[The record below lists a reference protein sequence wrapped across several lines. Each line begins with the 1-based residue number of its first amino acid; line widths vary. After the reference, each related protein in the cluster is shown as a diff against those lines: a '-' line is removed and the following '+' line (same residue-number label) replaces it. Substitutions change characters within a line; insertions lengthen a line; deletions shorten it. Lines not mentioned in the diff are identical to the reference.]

1 MEKLA
6 IHGGPKVRTTP
17 FPRRKPFGEREETLL
32 LQAVRSQNLF
42 GKSGTFVTGLEKQF
56 AAFYGTGFAQA
67 STSGTAAIHTA
78 IGVVNPNP
86 GDEIITAPITD
97 PGSVMPI
104 LFQNAV
110 PVFADVDRKTLN
122 MTPESI
128 EANITDRT
136 RAIILV
142 HLFGRPCDIDEVVQI
157 AEKHNLILIED
168 CCQTHATKYKGRYA
182 GTFGHMGCFSFQ
194 QSKHMT
200 TGDGGMIITN
210 DEKTYIRLKLFSDKG
225 WDYKYMGE
233 RDHAFLAPNYRMTE
247 LQGAVGVAQLEKL
260 RSVVERRI
268 VFGRLLN
275 DSIADAP
282 GLEIVPIPDDRE
294 VSWWNY
300 TFHVTGHNPSEF
312 CRAVSA
318 EGVPMSPYYIRDPI
332 YLRGNF
338 LTEKNTYGTSGFPFN
353 SPYVSRDYQ
362 YGPELVPDAVAGLRT
377 VVVFG
382 LHEHM
387 GEEDIRDAARAINK
401 VAHGLMRGEA
411 GVRG

>member
-6 IHGGPKVRTTP
+6 IHGGSKVRTEP
-17 FPRRKPFGEREETLL
+17 FPERTPFGEREEELL
-32 LQAVRSQNLF
+32 LQAVRSQTLF
-42 GKSGTFVTGLEKQF
+42 VKSGTFVKGLEKEF
-56 AAFYGTGFAQA
+56 AAFYGTQHAQA

-78 IGVVNPNP
+78 VGVVNPDP

-104 LFQNAV
+104 LMQNAV
-110 PVFADVDRKTLN
+110 PIFADVDPKTLN

-142 HLFGRPCDIDEVVQI
+142 HLFGHPCDIDEVVKI

-200 TGDGGMIITN
+200 TGDGGMILTN
-210 DEKTYIRLKLFSDKG
+210 NQETYIRLKLFSDKG
-225 WDYKYMGE
+225 WDYQYMGD

-247 LQGAVGVAQLEKL
+247 MQGAVGLAQLEKL
-260 RSVVERRI
+260 RDVVERRI
-268 VFGRLLN
+268 ALGRLLTEL
-275 DSIADAP
+275 IADAP
-282 GLEIVPIPDDRE
+282 GVETVSLPSDRE

-300 TFHVTGHNPSEF
+300 IFHVTGHDPDEF
-312 CRAVSA
+312 CNAVSA
-318 EGVPMSPYYIRDPI
+318 EGVSMGAHYIKDPI
-332 YLRGNF
+332 YMRGDF
-338 LTEKNTYGTSGFPFN
+338 LTKGHTYGSSQFPFN
-353 SPYVSRDYQ
+353 SPYVSREYH
-362 YGPELVPDAVAGLRT
+362 YGPELVPGAVEGLGT
-377 VVVFG
+377 VVVRG
-382 LHEHM
+382 IHEHM
-387 GEEDIRDAARAINK
+387 NEEDIRDTATAINK
-401 VAHGLMRGEA
+401 VAHGLAESA
-411 GVRG
+411 